1 MKLLVAKYKLF
12 VPNQR
17 VDFQGICSVS
27 PYAPKVTLEGI
38 VRTPEQEDDYYKN
51 RGPVPPFR
59 NEYGCIQDVVGYTT
73 DDSVLDPDG
82 VIADSVDGPCRSG
95 NFFLSALPK
104 TNLYLLVVENWSEY
118 RQSLFYNFNCHISN
132 RVYDAGAF
140 RIVNG
145 TCAHIETETSL
156 RKKEKC
162 PALKNVQMKCSYNSA
177 NSLITGRVF
186 QWAIGAIIVAL
197 SLSFTK
203 QTT

>member
-1 MKLLVAKYKLF
+1 MKETTGIA
-12 VPNQR
+12 
-17 VDFQGICSVS
+17 GEICSCAHFYNSVAIARPKYLFSQQGRIVHIAFNVS
-27 PYAPKVTLEGI
+27 
-38 VRTPEQEDDYYKN
+38 
-51 RGPVPPFR
+51 
-59 NEYGCIQDVVGYTT
+59 
-73 DDSVLDPDG
+73 DPDG

-162 PALKNVQMKCSYNSA
+162 PALKNVQMKCSYNAA

-186 QWAIGAIIVAL
+186 QWAIGTIIIAL
-197 SLSFTK
+197 SLT
-203 QTT
+203 